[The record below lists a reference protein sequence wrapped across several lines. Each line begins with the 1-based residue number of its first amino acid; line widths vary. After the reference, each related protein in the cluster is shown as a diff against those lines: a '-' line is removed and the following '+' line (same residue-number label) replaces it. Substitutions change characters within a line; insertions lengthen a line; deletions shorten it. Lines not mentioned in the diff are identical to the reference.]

1 MQTNF
6 TPAQLEHPDIARAD
20 AILRKCVHCGFC
32 TATCPTYVLLGDERD
47 SPRGRIYFIK
57 DMLEKDKPATK
68 EIVTHIDRCL
78 SCLSCMTTCPSGVN
92 YMHLIDQ
99 GRAHVERTYRRPL
112 SERLPRALLGFLMPR
127 PWALRWSLILG
138 RLVKPFAALLPRRD
152 AGLLASARAMLE
164 SVPQPIPAP
173 SPVDKPQ
180 IFPAQG
186 PRRKRVALLSG
197 CGQTVLAP
205 EVNEATIRLLTRH
218 GVEVVVASGM
228 GCCGSSV
235 LHIGRDDQARD
246 LARANVVAWEKA
258 IAEGGLDAV
267 IANASGCGT
276 TLKDYGHLL
285 ADDPAFAQR
294 GARIAALARD
304 ISEVMLEIGL
314 NTPVIGTGQRVAYHS
329 ACSMQHGQQVVEQ
342 PKMLLR
348 AAGFDVKDVPEG
360 HLCCGWAGT
369 YSVLQPGISQ
379 RLRQRKAANI
389 ESVRPDIVAAG
400 NFGCI
405 GQIAAGTQLPLCH
418 TVELLDWAT
427 GGPQPVALTR

>member
-6 TPAQLEHPDIARAD
+6 TPAQLENPDIARAD

-47 SPRGRIYFIK
+47 SPRGRIYLIK

-68 EIVTHIDRCL
+68 EIATHIDRCL

-92 YMHLIDQ
+92 YMHLVDQ
-99 GRAHVERTYRRPL
+99 GRAHVERTYERPL
-112 SERLPRALLGFLMPR
+112 SERLPRAVLAFLMPR
-127 PWALRWSLILG
+127 PGALRWSLMLG
-138 RLVKPFAALLPRRD
+138 ALARPFARLLPKKD
-152 AGLLASARAMLE
+152 TGLLASARAMLE
-164 SVPQPIPAP
+164 SVPRPIPAP
-173 SPVDKPQ
+173 SPVDRPQ

-186 PRRKRVALLSG
+186 IRRKRVALLSG

-205 EVNEATIRLLTRH
+205 QVNEATIRLLTRH
-218 GVEVVVASGM
+218 GVEVVVADGI

-246 LARANVVAWEKA
+246 LARANVIAWEKA

-285 ADDPAFAQR
+285 ADDLEFAQR
-294 GARIAALARD
+294 AARIAGLARD
-304 ISEVMLEIGL
+304 VSEVLAEIGL
-314 NTPVIGTGQRVAYHS
+314 NTPVISTGQRVAYHS
-329 ACSMQHGQQVVEQ
+329 ACSMQHGQKVVEQ
-342 PKMLLR
+342 PKALLR

-369 YSVLQPGISQ
+369 YSVLQPGISA
-379 RLRQRKAANI
+379 RLRERKAANI
-389 ESVRPDIVAAG
+389 ESVKPDIVAAG

-405 GQIAAGTQLPLCH
+405 GQIAAATALPLCH

-427 GGPQPVALTR
+427 GGPQPAALTR